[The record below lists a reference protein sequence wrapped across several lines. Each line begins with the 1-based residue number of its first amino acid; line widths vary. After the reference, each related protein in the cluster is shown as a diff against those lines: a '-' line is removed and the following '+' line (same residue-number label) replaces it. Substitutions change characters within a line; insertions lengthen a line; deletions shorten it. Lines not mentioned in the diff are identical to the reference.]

1 MVSKWFWTADSLG
14 VLSYYAVVQYELC
27 SLNVIIHCLIIDINR
42 YCSLVLIPVPLYRH
56 QNLKVMME
64 LISKTRNGMITY
76 CAHCRVYHLEFG
88 NLFFRLSEAGF
99 ECLRNYIVSINGPY
113 CERSNGKMTAN
124 RKIFLKLPAENVY
137 FCVYRAE
144 LEELKALVLLQIPAV
159 EGDDSE

>member
-1 MVSKWFWTADSLG
+1 
-14 VLSYYAVVQYELC
+14 
-27 SLNVIIHCLIIDINR
+27 
-42 YCSLVLIPVPLYRH
+42 
-56 QNLKVMME
+56 MME

-76 CAHCRVYHLEFG
+76 CAHCRVYHLELG
-88 NLFFRLSEAGF
+88 NLFFRLSDAGF
-99 ECLRNYIVSINGPY
+99 EGLRNYSVSINGPY

-159 EGDDSE
+159 EGDNSEVVFMHDISLN